1 VKSEVMVELLETAA
15 EQLGVRVS
23 YEALQTVVQTGL
35 RGGLCKVKG
44 EWRLI
49 VDKRATAEERVA
61 TIATCLGRF
70 DVTALEMPAPVR
82 ACLRTHEPS
91 SRHRSTAA

>member
-1 VKSEVMVELLETAA
+1 MVELLESAA

-23 YEALQTVVQTGL
+23 YEALQTVSQTGL
-35 RGGLCKVKG
+35 RGGLCKLKG

-61 TIATCLGRF
+61 TIATGLGRF
-70 DVTALEMPAPVR
+70 DVSELELPAAVR
-82 ACLRTHEPS
+82 ECLRTHESS